1 MQYNMQDN
9 YNMLIK
15 RVLDT
20 LDKTDLQKIKKQL
33 AKIKEN
39 TICTGVGGSKVVS
52 DYASSILNSK
62 NNISSISC
70 EPQEINFLN
79 LKPYQNVLTCSYSG
93 TNYGVEMSFSNTLN
107 KYLLS
112 HNKISNV
119 NNLTYYSSYQDEHS
133 FISLAATLMPMSI
146 LLAYYLDNDFQI
158 IKEILNQTKTY
169 HVEPNNV
176 FEIISASYPKAAETF
191 LESTMTE
198 SGIAIPILHGKYGY
212 CHGRSTIAKDNKHS
226 LILMNQNTTL
236 DNLLLTELPQ
246 YFKQIIEIKS
256 RYQDPI
262 IDDYYRTYQAMLL
275 TKEIAKINHKDLS
288 EVDYLPI
295 VKKLYKFKGSM

>member
-79 LKPYQNVLTCSYSG
+79 LKPYENVLTCSYS
-93 TNYGVEMSFSNTLN
+93 
-107 KYLLS
+107 
-112 HNKISNV
+112 
-119 NNLTYYSSYQDEHS
+119 
-133 FISLAATLMPMSI
+133 
-146 LLAYYLDNDFQI
+146 
-158 IKEILNQTKTY
+158 
-169 HVEPNNV
+169 
-176 FEIISASYPKAAETF
+176 
-191 LESTMTE
+191 
-198 SGIAIPILHGKYGY
+198 
-212 CHGRSTIAKDNKHS
+212 
-226 LILMNQNTTL
+226 
-236 DNLLLTELPQ
+236 
-246 YFKQIIEIKS
+246 
-256 RYQDPI
+256 
-262 IDDYYRTYQAMLL
+262 
-275 TKEIAKINHKDLS
+275 
-288 EVDYLPI
+288 
-295 VKKLYKFKGSM
+295 